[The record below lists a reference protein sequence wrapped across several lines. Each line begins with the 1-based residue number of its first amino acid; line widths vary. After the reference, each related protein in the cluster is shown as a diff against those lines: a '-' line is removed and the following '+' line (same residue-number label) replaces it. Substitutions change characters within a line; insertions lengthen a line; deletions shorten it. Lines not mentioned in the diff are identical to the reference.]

1 MAAATNLYI
10 FSSETRQPIGSYT
23 CPDGAISGLSF
34 SPNANLLGFTSLD
47 GSFHRWKEPIP
58 SELPD
63 PYTSEAA
70 RAKEL
75 EKLLDDNFPDDDDDI
90 EERGED
96 IGDEDMFG
104 DDNWIVDDD
113 GNFGGYGGDDDE
125 KKWGKGRTEVGEYFY
140 LRRSWPRL
148 ISS

>member
-23 CPDGAISGLSF
+23 CPDGAISGLQF

-58 SELPD
+58 SEFPD

-70 RAKEL
+70 QAKKL
-75 EKLLDDNFPDDDDDI
+75 DKLLDDEFPDDDDI

-96 IGDEDMFG
+96 IGDEDILGMTIG
-104 DDNWIVDDD
+104 SLMTTGILEDMVDM
-113 GNFGGYGGDDDE
+113 
-125 KKWGKGRTEVGEYFY
+125 TT
-140 LRRSWPRL
+140 RRSGERGGQRL
-148 ISS
+148 VSIFTFEGLGQG